1 MDRRIAQA
9 AGPALFA
16 ALVMSLVGALA
27 AALEQP
33 WLFPSLGPT
42 LFLLAATPV
51 ERPWNVFAG
60 HAVGVAAGFGALFLF
75 GAQEAPSAFDAG
87 AVDASRAA
95 ATALAVGAT
104 LLLQSVAAAKHPPAA
119 ATTMLITLGGLQP
132 AWATVAAIAAGV
144 GLVAGLAY
152 ATHAVI
158 QTRRRS
164 ALAPSEAKSGGDAEA
179 GC

>member
-1 MDRRIAQA
+1 MGPRIAEA
-9 AGPALFA
+9 ARPALFA
-16 ALVMSLVGALA
+16 VLVMSLVGSLA

-42 LFLLAATPV
+42 LFLLAATPA

-60 HAVGVAAGFGALFLF
+60 HAIGVVAGFGALFLF
-75 GAQEAPSAFDAG
+75 GAQEARSVFEAG
-87 AVDASRAA
+87 AVDASRAG

-104 LLLQSVAAAKHPPAA
+104 LFLQSLAGARHPPAA
-119 ATTMLITLGGLQP
+119 ATTMLITLGGLRP

-144 GLVAGLAY
+144 SLVAGLAY
-152 ATHAVI
+152 AAHALLPA
-158 QTRRRS
+158 RRKP
-164 ALAPSEAKSGGDAEA
+164 ALAPAEATRRQDAEA

>member
-1 MDRRIAQA
+1 MGRRVLEA
-9 AGPALFA
+9 APPALFA

-27 AALEQP
+27 AAFEQP

-42 LFLLAATPV
+42 LFLLVAARP

-60 HAVGVAAGFGALFLF
+60 HAIGVAAGFGALFLF
-75 GAQEAPSAFDAG
+75 GAQDTLSAFDAG
-87 AVDASRAA
+87 AVGVGRAA

-104 LLLQSVAAAKHPPAA
+104 LLLQSLAGAKHPPAA
-119 ATTMLITLGGLQP
+119 ATTMLITLGGLRP

-144 GLVAGLAY
+144 SLVAGLAY
-152 ATHAVI
+152 AAQALMPLRPKST
-158 QTRRRS
+158 
-164 ALAPSEAKSGGDAEA
+164 LAPSEAAHRQDVEA